1 MAVGLST
8 AVLVIAFFVAWLV
21 VSDLLL
27 VGGDGTDDIQ
37 TEPRRWWQGHQSHLR
52 GILLKAVPMSA
63 IRIVVVVL
71 QIVVQVRRI
80 LNSPKPICN
89 PHVSEMW

>member
-8 AVLVIAFFVAWLV
+8 AVLVLVLFVVWLV

-27 VGGDGTDDIQ
+27 VESGGADETPS
-37 TEPRRWWQGHQSHLR
+37 EPRRWWQEKQSNLR
-52 GILLKAVPMSA
+52 EILVKAVPMSA

-71 QIVVQVRRI
+71 QIVVQVRSIRDS
-80 LNSPKPICN
+80 LNPVCIPR
-89 PHVSEMW
+89 VSEK